1 MGFITEIL
9 FSGPVASIARTVCKS
24 ASVLSAGWM
33 GLLLVKPSSKI
44 ESELEMMGWGKS

>member
-9 FSGPVASIARTVCKS
+9 FSGPVASIARTKS
-24 ASVLSAGWM
+24 ASVLLSAGWM

-44 ESELEMMGWGKS
+44 ESELEMMVWGKS

>member
-9 FSGPVASIARTVCKS
+9 FSGPVASIARTKS